1 MISVHVG
8 EFFEGLVGN
17 EMQIY
22 EGSKR
27 FNITRDYG
35 KNWFVTREFYRKANV
50 MVNLWTSVRH
60 DLPPKICDP

>member
-35 KNWFVTREFYRKANV
+35 KNWFVTREFLQKGERDGEFMNQREARFA
-50 MVNLWTSVRH
+50 S
-60 DLPPKICDP
+60 